1 MSAIGLDAARDLFAY
16 KLCPYLTF
24 IPFNASMTYNSIHS
38 SNMDI
43 SQISN
48 QLSPLSKRSLE
59 CCLAISS
66 TLITHLT
73 SLLPKKPAFALSVG
87 SGTGLLEGLIV
98 QCDEN
103 ISVEG
108 VEVDSTINRYIAE
121 EDMNIVGGAWG
132 LSSRAQQAEAWM
144 FVYPRDPKL
153 IARYIDTYGDQ
164 AVELIV
170 WLGPRVD
177 WADYEPCF
185 CQSPF
190 SELSFLDDIGLT
202 PYETAVVAR
211 RSS

>member
-1 MSAIGLDAARDLFAY
+1 MNR
-16 KLCPYLTF
+16 
-24 IPFNASMTYNSIHS
+24 
-38 SNMDI
+38 
-43 SQISN
+43 
-48 QLSPLSKRSLE
+48 
-59 CCLAISS
+59 
-66 TLITHLT
+66 
-73 SLLPKKPAFALSVG
+73 
-87 SGTGLLEGLIV
+87 
-98 QCDEN
+98 DEN

-108 VEVDSTINRYIAE
+108 VEVNSTINRYIAE
-121 EDMNIVGGAWG
+121 EDMNVVGGGWD
-132 LSSRAQQAEAWM
+132 LYSRAQQAEAWM